1 MATANIHDLVQFVM
15 DNTEK
20 GEDKGEKKAVYMSQ
34 FATIE

>member
-1 MATANIHDLVQFVM
+1 M